1 MREAFRNL
9 NRTLLIVKPSARKW
23 GNEDTLGSVGPLER
37 FGFKVVAEG
46 TVPKTNIGIWLMAR
60 NG

>member
-1 MREAFRNL
+1 MACCLDTTNGDNL
-9 NRTLLIVKPSARKW
+9 PFS
-23 GNEDTLGSVGPLER
+23 ER